1 MSIAREWTCHFCG
14 GVKKLDPDGMPYKQF
29 PEMGEFWSN
38 KLEDSVMAHVDCLPE
53 GTIEGTNKEWSMA

>member
-1 MSIAREWTCHFCG
+1 
-14 GVKKLDPDGMPYKQF
+14 MPYKQF

-53 GTIEGTNKEWSMA
+53 GTIEGTNEEWSMA